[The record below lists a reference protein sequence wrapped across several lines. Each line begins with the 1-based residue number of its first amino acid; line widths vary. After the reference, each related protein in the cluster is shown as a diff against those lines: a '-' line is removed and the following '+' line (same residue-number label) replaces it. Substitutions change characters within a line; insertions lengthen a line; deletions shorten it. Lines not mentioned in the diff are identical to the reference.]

1 MSRQR
6 KRRTRA
12 PSQSIWLICKTID
25 HLLAGKS
32 GISIIPDLKEVP
44 LWLLELLATLKEWV
58 DLFVPKRAAWT
69 AWKPYCE
76 KTKG

>member
-1 MSRQR
+1 MEEACSGFIPLGIIQR
-6 KRRTRA
+6 
-12 PSQSIWLICKTID
+12 

-32 GISIIPDLKEVP
+32 GISIIPDLKEVS

-58 DLFVPKRAAWT
+58 DLLVPRQAAWT
-69 AWKPYCE
+69 AWKPCCK